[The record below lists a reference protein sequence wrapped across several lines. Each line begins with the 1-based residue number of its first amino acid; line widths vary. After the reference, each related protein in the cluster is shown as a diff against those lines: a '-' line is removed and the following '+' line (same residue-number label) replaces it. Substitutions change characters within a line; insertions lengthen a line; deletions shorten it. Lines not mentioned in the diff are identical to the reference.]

1 MDSRFRVDN
10 LLFTRQTLY
19 RLSYIDLLRRAAS
32 VATRSFG
39 TRNTTR
45 HVPFT
50 SRVTQKFFTIPS
62 RTNPRRKPIAL
73 HSSPWSRNLGQE
85 HYPFSYRLTGWLCS
99 EVGTTRY
106 SPLANVPRR
115 DGRLSQ
121 RSFHYTSVLVS
132 SIRFVNEACLTAP
145 SRLALLDQKRRAIS
159 GAGL

>member
-1 MDSRFRVDN
+1 
-10 LLFTRQTLY
+10 
-19 RLSYIDLLRRAAS
+19 LSYINFCNLLRRAAS
-32 VATRSFG
+32 VATQSFG
-39 TRNTTR
+39 PRNTTR

-85 HYPFSYRLTGWLCS
+85 HYPFSYRLTGWFVVRSAPPVTLHWL
-99 EVGTTRY
+99 TF
-106 SPLANVPRR
+106 PREA
-115 DGRLSQ
+115 GRLSQ

-145 SRLALLDQKRRAIS
+145 SRLVLLDQIWRTIS